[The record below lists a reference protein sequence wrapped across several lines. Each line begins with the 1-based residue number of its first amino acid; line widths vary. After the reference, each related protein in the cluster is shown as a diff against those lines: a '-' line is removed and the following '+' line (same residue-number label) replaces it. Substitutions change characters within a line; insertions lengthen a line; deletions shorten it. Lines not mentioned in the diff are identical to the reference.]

1 MTDGQTYYDGLI
13 AQGYPADQALGYTQQ
28 YYPGFYPAAAAPAPM
43 PMPAQPVT
51 QPQVV
56 SQPQMVQPMAQT
68 IPMQQPMMNTA
79 AVGMAPMGM
88 AAMPVAGNKPIMA
101 WVAVGCI
108 FVALI
113 LACVGQ
119 FGNSWL
125 VQNDE
130 TIENDSG
137 QVSFGLSNMIVDCT
151 EVAQEQACIQFAYVL
166 LAEDMDKAATETPPS
181 DSKVKG
187 SIENYCENTYSTII
201 SVAGDNQELRSE
213 AGDFR
218 ENCLSNDSAGAIT
231 GITMWIAILG
241 VLMSV
246 IMLTMS
252 IIGKELPGN
261 IQQYGR
267 ISSFVSGGLVI
278 LGTVIWLLMK
288 YDFDGNFDNGSSF
301 YLTFF
306 AGALA
311 ITAGVLD
318 IFDKR

>member
-28 YYPGFYPAAAAPAPM
+28 YYPGFYPATAAPAPM
-43 PMPAQPVT
+43 PMPAQPVA
-51 QPQVV
+51 QPQVI

-88 AAMPVAGNKPIMA
+88 AAMPAADNKPIMA
-101 WVAVGCI
+101 WAAVGCI

-201 SVAGDNQELRSE
+201 SVAGDNQELRNE
-213 AGDFR
+213 AGDIR

-241 VLMSV
+241 VLMSG

-301 YLTFF
+301 YLTFL
-306 AGALA
+306 AGTLA
-311 ITAGVLD
+311 IMAGVLD

>member
-28 YYPGFYPAAAAPAPM
+28 YYPGFYPATAAPAPM
-43 PMPAQPVT
+43 PMPAQPVA

-79 AVGMAPMGM
+79 AVGMAPIGM
-88 AAMPVAGNKPIMA
+88 AAMPSADNKPIMA
-101 WVAVGCI
+101 WAAVGCI

-187 SIENYCENTYSTII
+187 PIENYCENTYSTII
-201 SVAGDNQELRSE
+201 SVAGDNQELRNE
-213 AGDFR
+213 AGDIR

-241 VLMSV
+241 VLMSG

-306 AGALA
+306 AGTLA
-311 ITAGVLD
+311 IIAGVLD

>member
-28 YYPGFYPAAAAPAPM
+28 YYPGFYPATAAPAPM
-43 PMPAQPVT
+43 PMPAQPVA

-88 AAMPVAGNKPIMA
+88 AAMPAADNKPIIA
-101 WVAVGCI
+101 WAAVGCI

-201 SVAGDNQELRSE
+201 SVAGDNQELRNE
-213 AGDFR
+213 AGDIR

-241 VLMSV
+241 VLMSG

-306 AGALA
+306 AGTLA
-311 ITAGVLD
+311 NIAGVLD

>member
-201 SVAGDNQELRSE
+201 SVAGDNQELRNE
-213 AGDFR
+213 AGDIR

-241 VLMSV
+241 VLMSG

-306 AGALA
+306 AGTLA

>member
-28 YYPGFYPAAAAPAPM
+28 YYPGFYPATAAPTPM
-43 PMPAQPVT
+43 PMPAQPVA

-68 IPMQQPMMNTA
+68 IPMHQPMMNTA

-88 AAMPVAGNKPIMA
+88 AAMPAADNKPIIA
-101 WVAVGCI
+101 WAAVGCI

-201 SVAGDNQELRSE
+201 SVAGDNQELRNE
-213 AGDFR
+213 AGDIR

-241 VLMSV
+241 VLMSG

-252 IIGKELPGN
+252 IIGKELPGS

-267 ISSFVSGGLVI
+267 ISSC
-278 LGTVIWLLMK
+278 LL
-288 YDFDGNFDNGSSF
+288 YTSDAADE
-301 YLTFF
+301 
-306 AGALA
+306 
-311 ITAGVLD
+311 
-318 IFDKR
+318 

>member
-1 MTDGQTYYDGLI
+1 
-13 AQGYPADQALGYTQQ
+13 
-28 YYPGFYPAAAAPAPM
+28 
-43 PMPAQPVT
+43 
-51 QPQVV
+51 
-56 SQPQMVQPMAQT
+56 
-68 IPMQQPMMNTA
+68 
-79 AVGMAPMGM
+79 
-88 AAMPVAGNKPIMA
+88 
-101 WVAVGCI
+101 
-108 FVALI
+108 
-113 LACVGQ
+113 
-119 FGNSWL
+119 
-125 VQNDE
+125 
-130 TIENDSG
+130 
-137 QVSFGLSNMIVDCT
+137 MIVDCT

-201 SVAGDNQELRSE
+201 SVAGDNQELRNE
-213 AGDFR
+213 AGDIR

-231 GITMWIAILG
+231 GITVWIAILG
-241 VLMSV
+241 VLMSG

-306 AGALA
+306 AGTLA
-311 ITAGVLD
+311 IIAGVLD

>member
-28 YYPGFYPAAAAPAPM
+28 YYPGFYPATAAPAPM
-43 PMPAQPVT
+43 PMPAQPVA
-51 QPQVV
+51 QPQVI

-88 AAMPVAGNKPIMA
+88 AAMPAADNKPIMA
-101 WVAVGCI
+101 WAAVGCI

-130 TIENDSG
+130 TIENDAG

-166 LAEDMDKAATETPPS
+166 LAEDMDKAGTETPPS

-187 SIENYCENTYSTII
+187 AIENYCENIYSTTI
-201 SVAGDNQELRSE
+201 SVAGDNQELRNE
-213 AGDFR
+213 AGDIR

-241 VLMSV
+241 VLMSG

-301 YLTFF
+301 YLTFV
-306 AGALA
+306 AGTLA
-311 ITAGVLD
+311 IIAGVLD

>member
-1 MTDGQTYYDGLI
+1 
-13 AQGYPADQALGYTQQ
+13 
-28 YYPGFYPAAAAPAPM
+28 
-43 PMPAQPVT
+43 
-51 QPQVV
+51 
-56 SQPQMVQPMAQT
+56 
-68 IPMQQPMMNTA
+68 
-79 AVGMAPMGM
+79 MGM
-88 AAMPVAGNKPIMA
+88 AAMPAADNKPIIA
-101 WVAVGCI
+101 WAAVACI

-201 SVAGDNQELRSE
+201 SVAGDNQELRNE
-213 AGDFR
+213 AGDIR

-241 VLMSV
+241 VLMSG

-301 YLTFF
+301 YFTFF
-306 AGALA
+306 AGTLA
-311 ITAGVLD
+311 IIAGVLD

>member
-28 YYPGFYPAAAAPAPM
+28 YYPGFYPATAATAPM
-43 PMPAQPVT
+43 PMPAQPVA
-51 QPQVV
+51 QPQAV
-56 SQPQMVQPMAQT
+56 SQPQMIQPVAQT

-79 AVGMAPMGM
+79 TVGMAPMGM
-88 AAMPVAGNKPIMA
+88 AAMPVADNKPIMA
-101 WVAVGCI
+101 WAAVGCI

-119 FGNSWL
+119 LGNSWL
-125 VQNDE
+125 VQDDE
-130 TIENDSG
+130 SIENDSG
-137 QVSFGLSNMIVDCT
+137 QVSFGLSNIVVDCT
-151 EVAQEQACIQFAYVL
+151 EVAQEQQCIQFAYVA

-187 SIENYCENTYSTII
+187 SIENYCENIYSITI
-201 SVAGDNQELRSE
+201 SLAGDNQEMRSE
-213 AGDFR
+213 AGDLR

-241 VLMSV
+241 VLMSG

-288 YDFDGNFDNGSSF
+288 YDFDGIFDNGSSF
-301 YLTFF
+301 YFTFF
-306 AGALA
+306 AGTPD
-311 ITAGVLD
+311 IVAGVLD

>member
-88 AAMPVAGNKPIMA
+88 AAMPAADNKPIMA
-101 WVAVGCI
+101 WAAVGCI

-201 SVAGDNQELRSE
+201 SVAGDNQELRNE
-213 AGDFR
+213 AGDIR

-241 VLMSV
+241 VLMSG

-306 AGALA
+306 AGTLA

>member
-28 YYPGFYPAAAAPAPM
+28 YYPGFYPATAAPAPM
-43 PMPAQPVT
+43 PMPAQPVA

-88 AAMPVAGNKPIMA
+88 AAMPAADNKPIIA
-101 WVAVGCI
+101 WAAVGCI

-151 EVAQEQACIQFAYVL
+151 EVAQEQACIQFAYVV

-201 SVAGDNQELRSE
+201 SVAGDNQELRNE
-213 AGDFR
+213 AGDIR

-241 VLMSV
+241 VLMSG

-261 IQQYGR
+261 IQQYLSLIH
-267 ISSFVSGGLVI
+267 ISEP
-278 LGTVIWLLMK
+278 TRRM
-288 YDFDGNFDNGSSF
+288 
-301 YLTFF
+301 
-306 AGALA
+306 
-311 ITAGVLD
+311 
-318 IFDKR
+318 

>member
-28 YYPGFYPAAAAPAPM
+28 YYPGFYPATAAPAPM
-43 PMPAQPVT
+43 PMPAQPVA

-68 IPMQQPMMNTA
+68 IPMHQPMMNTA
-79 AVGMAPMGM
+79 PVGMAPMGM
-88 AAMPVAGNKPIMA
+88 AAMPAADNKPIIA
-101 WVAVGCI
+101 WAAVGCI

-151 EVAQEQACIQFAYVL
+151 EVAQEQACIQFAYVV

-201 SVAGDNQELRSE
+201 SVAGDNQELRNE
-213 AGDFR
+213 AGDIR

-241 VLMSV
+241 VLMSG

-301 YLTFF
+301 YFTFF
-306 AGALA
+306 AGTLA
-311 ITAGVLD
+311 IIAGVLD

>member
-28 YYPGFYPAAAAPAPM
+28 YYPGFYPATAAPAPM
-43 PMPAQPVT
+43 PMPAQPVA

-88 AAMPVAGNKPIMA
+88 AAMPAADNKPIIA
-101 WVAVGCI
+101 WAAVGCI

-201 SVAGDNQELRSE
+201 SVAGDNQELRNE
-213 AGDFR
+213 AGDIR

-241 VLMSV
+241 VLMSG

-267 ISSFVSGGLVI
+267 ISSFVSGALVI
-278 LGTVIWLLMK
+278 LGSVIWLFLK
-288 YDFDGNFDNGSSF
+288 HDFDGNFDNGLSF

-306 AGALA
+306 AGAVA
-311 ITAGVLD
+311 IIAGVLD
-318 IFDKR
+318 ILDKR

>member
-1 MTDGQTYYDGLI
+1 MTDGQRYYDGLI

-28 YYPGFYPAAAAPAPM
+28 YYPGFYPITATTAPM
-43 PMPAQPVT
+43 PMPAQPVA
-51 QPQVV
+51 QPQAV
-56 SQPQMVQPMAQT
+56 SQPQMIQPVDQT
-68 IPMQQPMMNTA
+68 IPMQQPMINTA

-88 AAMPVAGNKPIMA
+88 AAMPVADNKPIMA
-101 WVAVGCI
+101 WAAVGCI

-119 FGNSWL
+119 LGNSWL
-125 VQNDE
+125 VQDDE
-130 TIENDSG
+130 SIENDSG
-137 QVSFGLSNMIVDCT
+137 QVSFGLSNIVVDCT
-151 EVAQEQACIQFAYVL
+151 EVAQEQQCIQFAYVA

-187 SIENYCENTYSTII
+187 SIENYCENIYSITI
-201 SVAGDNQELRSE
+201 SLAGDNQEMRSE
-213 AGDFR
+213 AGDLR

-241 VLMSV
+241 VLMSG

-288 YDFDGNFDNGSSF
+288 YDFDGIFDNGSSF
-301 YLTFF
+301 YFTFF
-306 AGALA
+306 AGTHA
-311 ITAGVLD
+311 IVAGVLD

>member
-28 YYPGFYPAAAAPAPM
+28 YYPGFYPATAAPAPM
-43 PMPAQPVT
+43 PMPAQPVA
-51 QPQVV
+51 QPQVI

-88 AAMPVAGNKPIMA
+88 AAMPAADNKPIMA
-101 WVAVGCI
+101 WAAVGCI

-130 TIENDSG
+130 TIENDAG

-166 LAEDMDKAATETPPS
+166 LAEDMDKAGTETPPS

-187 SIENYCENTYSTII
+187 SIENYCENIYSTTI
-201 SVAGDNQELRSE
+201 SVAGDNQELRNE
-213 AGDFR
+213 AG
-218 ENCLSNDSAGAIT
+218 ENLVNCLTNDSAGAIT

-241 VLMSV
+241 VLMSG

-301 YLTFF
+301 YLTFV
-306 AGALA
+306 AGTLA
-311 ITAGVLD
+311 IIAGVLD